1 MRALVLS
8 AGLGTRFKS
17 EKPKVMHLILEK
29 PMLWYVLKVL
39 NDLNIPD
46 IALVVG
52 HRAEEIKEYFGESYQ
67 YFYQSNPKGGTG
79 DAVLSAIDFWKPL

>member
-52 HRAEEIKEYFGESYQ
+52 HRAEEIPLVQKL
-67 YFYQSNPKGGTG
+67 PTPL
-79 DAVLSAIDFWKPL
+79 LSEG